1 MRKIAIANRKGGVGK
16 TTTAVHLAAA
26 FALAE
31 IPTLLI
37 DTDSQGHCQRLL
49 GVDATGTLDKA
60 LHGEGIKPVKAR
72 DNLDILAGSKALHN
86 FTTIQAARQFRREEI
101 LTDILAPITGY
112 DYVILDTAPGF
123 GDVSINVLF
132 YADEIVI
139 PVSMEALSLEGLV
152 SLRQEIAEIAK
163 HTSLSI
169 RAVVPTFA
177 DGRVGKT
184 ADIIENLRE
193 VFPDL
198 VTEPIRY
205 SAAFSDLAF
214 HGKTIYEFDKQN
226 RGATDYAKLTAAI
239 S

>member
-1 MRKIAIANRKGGVGK
+1 LKKIAVANRKGGVGK
-16 TTTAVHLAAA
+16 TTTAVHIAAA
-26 FALAE
+26 LALAD

-60 LHGEGIKPVKAR
+60 LHGEGIEPVKAR
-72 DNLDILAGSKALHN
+72 DNLDILAGSKGLHN
-86 FTTIQAARQFRREEI
+86 FTTIQPERAFRREEI
-101 LTDILAPITGY
+101 LTDALETLTGY

-132 YADEIVI
+132 YADSVVI

-152 SLRQEIAEIAK
+152 SLRQEIDEISK
-163 HTSLSI
+163 HTELSI
-169 RAVVPTFA
+169 CAVVPTFA

-184 ADIIENLRE
+184 DDIIQNLKE
-193 VFPDL
+193 VFADL

-214 HGKTIYEFDKQN
+214 HGQTIYEFDKQN
-226 RGATDYAKLTAAI
+226 RGATDYARLTAAI